1 MVNDPWEASKTM
13 DTIDL
18 AKTRFQRILFC
29 TDFSENADFAFS
41 FAVDAAGR
49 RPGSELYLLHVIPES
64 DAQFWK
70 TYIYEVEDVDN
81 KAKRDIDERIDQ
93 TYRSRLPQGV
103 ELKVE
108 IRVGKDHQQI
118 LQFAHE
124 RQIDLIVLG
133 RHGHKTLEKTLFGA
147 VTEKIASRAEC
158 AVLIVPLSYRT
169 RLEA

>member
-1 MVNDPWEASKTM
+1 M

-18 AKTRFQRILFC
+18 TKTHFQRILFC
-29 TDFSENADFAFS
+29 TDFSENADFAFA

-70 TYIYEVEDVDN
+70 TYIYEVEGVDS
-81 KAKRDIDERIDQ
+81 KAQRDIDERIDRA
-93 TYRSRLPQGV
+93 YRSRLPQGM

-108 IRVGKDHQQI
+108 IRVGKDHPQI
-118 LQFAHE
+118 LQFARE

-133 RHGHKTLEKTLFGA
+133 RHGHKGLEKALFGKVA
-147 VTEKIASRAEC
+147 EKIISRAEC
-158 AVLIVPLSYRT
+158 AVLVVPLSYQK
-169 RLEA
+169 RLEQGTV

>member
-1 MVNDPWEASKTM
+1 M

-49 RPGSELYLLHVIPES
+49 RPGCELYLLHVIPES

-70 TYIYEVEDVDN
+70 TYIYEVEGVDN
-81 KAKRDIDERIDQ
+81 KAKQDIDERIDR
-93 TYRSRLPQGV
+93 TYRSRLPAGM

-108 IRVGKDHQQI
+108 MRVGKAYQQI
-118 LQFAHE
+118 LEFARE
-124 RQIDLIVLG
+124 NQIDLIVLG
-133 RHGHKTLEKTLFGA
+133 RHGHKALEKALFGD
-147 VTEKIASRAEC
+147 VTEKVASRAAC
-158 AVLIVPLSYRT
+158 PVLVIPLTYQKKPKV
-169 RLEA
+169 